1 MTWGTVA
8 FVSKNGGWIAVQH
21 DGGGAAAELIGD
33 EGSVEVGDRLKGDWD
48 ADGGETVF
56 SQNLQRN
63 IDISIEGRFGSVQ
76 AAIKKAI
83 EWSGD
88 SKR

>member
-1 MTWGTVA
+1 MTWGNVV
-8 FVSKNGGWIAVQH
+8 FVSKNGAWIAVQH
-21 DGGGAAAELIGD
+21 DGGGAAVNLIGD
-33 EGSVEVGDRLKGDWD
+33 EGLVEVGDLLKGDWD

-56 SQNLQRN
+56 SQNLQRK
-63 IDISIEGRFGSVQ
+63 IDISIEGHFGSVQ

-88 SKR
+88 NRR